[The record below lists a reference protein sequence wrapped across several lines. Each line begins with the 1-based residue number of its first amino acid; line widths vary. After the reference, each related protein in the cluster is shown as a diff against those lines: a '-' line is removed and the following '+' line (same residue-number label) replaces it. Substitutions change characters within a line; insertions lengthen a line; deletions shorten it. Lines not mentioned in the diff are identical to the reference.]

1 MVIPLSGAPEPQGP
15 SPAPAQPSAPEVW
28 LVTGIPGAGKTTVS
42 RALALRW
49 PAAAHVDGDKLRS
62 WIVSGVAWPDPE
74 LEGEAARQYELAIR
88 NQCLLARSYAEAG
101 FTPVLDH
108 VVVTGDHL
116 QAYLN
121 YLSGGHVYFV
131 VLAPGTEVAARR
143 DAERP
148 EKSVGDRFMLLDE
161 VMREELAGRGL
172 WIDSSALSVEET
184 VDAILEGRERAR
196 IA

>member
-1 MVIPLSGAPEPQGP
+1 MVIPLSNIGPRDP
-15 SPAPAQPSAPEVW
+15 SPPPAEPATPEVW
-28 LVTGIPGAGKTTVS
+28 LVTGLPGAGKTTVS

-49 PAAAHVDGDKLRS
+49 PAAAHVDADKLRS
-62 WIVSGVAWPDPE
+62 WIVSGAVWPDPE
-74 LEGEAARQYELAIR
+74 LEGEALRQYELAIR
-88 NQCLLARSYAEAG
+88 NHCLLARSYAEAG
-101 FTPVLDH
+101 FTPVLDNMI
-108 VVVTGDHL
+108 VTGEHL

-121 YLSGGHVYFV
+121 YLAGGRLHLV
-131 VLAPGTEVAARR
+131 VLAPTSDVVARR

-148 EKSVGDRFMLLDE
+148 DKTVGDQFMHLDA

-172 WIDSSALSVEET
+172 WIDSSDQTVEQT

>member
-1 MVIPLSGAPEPQGP
+1 MVIPLSNIGPRDP
-15 SPAPAQPSAPEVW
+15 SPPPAEPATPEVW

-49 PAAAHVDGDKLRS
+49 PAAAHIEGDELRR
-62 WIVSGVAWPDPE
+62 WIVNGVAWPDPE

-108 VVVTGDHL
+108 CVVTASHL
-116 QAYLN
+116 DAYLN
-121 YLSGGHVYFV
+121 YLAGGTVHLV
-131 VLAPGTEVAARR
+131 VLAPTTDVVARR

-148 EKSVGDRFMLLDE
+148 DKTVGDQFMHLDG

-172 WIDSSALSVEET
+172 WIDSSDLSVEQT
-184 VDAILEGRERAR
+184 VDAILDGREQAR